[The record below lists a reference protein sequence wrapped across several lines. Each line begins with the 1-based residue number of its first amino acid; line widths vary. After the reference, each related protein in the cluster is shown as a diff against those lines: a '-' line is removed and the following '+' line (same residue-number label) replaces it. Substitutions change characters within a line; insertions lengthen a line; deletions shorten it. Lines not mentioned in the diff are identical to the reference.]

1 MCLALPG
8 RIVSIQNGYAQ
19 IDYNGV
25 SKSASTRFF
34 ENGKAGDCVLVH
46 AGFVIQI
53 LNQDEGDELEKLI
66 EETMSFKGK
75 NEIFNNSDSKDNN

>member
-25 SKSASTRFF
+25 SKFASTRFF
-34 ENGKAGDCVLVH
+34 ENSKTGDCVLVH

-66 EETMSFKGK
+66 DETMSFKGK
-75 NEIFNNSDSKDNN
+75 NEIYNSSD